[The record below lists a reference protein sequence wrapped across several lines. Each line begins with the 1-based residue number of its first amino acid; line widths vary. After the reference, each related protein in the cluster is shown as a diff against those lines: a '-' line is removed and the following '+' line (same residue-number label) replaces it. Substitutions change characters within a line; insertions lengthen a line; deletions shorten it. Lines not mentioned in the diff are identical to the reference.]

1 MRGDFQELVRGQKP
15 EYNEGQSGQKAL
27 PFLCIWRRMFMKK
40 ELKYFE
46 IDGAVGGSQEWFTN
60 VVMYMGGCAA
70 ATACDS
76 CIYLAREYGME
87 GLYPYDVK
95 KLSREDYVRFGQ
107 RMKPYIRPR
116 VGGVKELHWYV
127 DGFSRYIADRGR
139 ELEEHFSLKMQEFSG
154 DHSCKEAEAAVKEQL
169 EAGLPV
175 PFLML
180 KHKDSRR
187 FQDFIWHWFLLIG
200 YEGEGEKMTVTAA
213 TYGEAVKLPF
223 YDFWDTGYAEK
234 GGMILYSL
242 S

>member
-1 MRGDFQELVRGQKP
+1 M
-15 EYNEGQSGQKAL
+15 
-27 PFLCIWRRMFMKK
+27 C
-40 ELKYFE
+40 
-46 IDGAVGGSQEWFTN
+46 
-60 VVMYMGGCAA
+60 GGCGPLGIPSVSY
-70 ATACDS
+70 TH
-76 CIYLAREYGME
+76 L
-87 GLYPYDVK
+87 DVYK
-95 KLSREDYVRFGQ
+95 RQ
-107 RMKPYIRPR
+107 
-116 VGGVKELHWYV
+116 
-127 DGFSRYIADRGR
+127 
-139 ELEEHFSLKMQEFSG
+139 

>member
-1 MRGDFQELVRGQKP
+1 
-15 EYNEGQSGQKAL
+15 
-27 PFLCIWRRMFMKK
+27 MKK

-116 VGGVKELHWYV
+116 VGGVKELRWYV

-154 DHSCKEAEAAVKEQL
+154 D
-169 EAGLPV
+169 
-175 PFLML
+175 
-180 KHKDSRR
+180 
-187 FQDFIWHWFLLIG
+187 
-200 YEGEGEKMTVTAA
+200 EGEGEKMTVTAA

>member
-1 MRGDFQELVRGQKP
+1 
-15 EYNEGQSGQKAL
+15 
-27 PFLCIWRRMFMKK
+27 MKK

-116 VGGVKELHWYV
+116 VGGVKELRWYV

-187 FQDFIWHWFLLIG
+187 FQDFIWHWFPHIR
-200 YEGEGEKMTVTAA
+200 YPRSHKT
-213 TYGEAVKLPF
+213 EA
-223 YDFWDTGYAEK
+223 
-234 GGMILYSL
+234 
-242 S
+242 

>member
-1 MRGDFQELVRGQKP
+1 
-15 EYNEGQSGQKAL
+15 
-27 PFLCIWRRMFMKK
+27 
-40 ELKYFE
+40 
-46 IDGAVGGSQEWFTN
+46 
-60 VVMYMGGCAA
+60 
-70 ATACDS
+70 
-76 CIYLAREYGME
+76 ME

-116 VGGVKELHWYV
+116 VGGVKELRWYV

-139 ELEEHFSLKMQEFSG
+139 ELEKRFSLKMQEFSG

-223 YDFWDTGYAEK
+223 YDFWDTGYEEK